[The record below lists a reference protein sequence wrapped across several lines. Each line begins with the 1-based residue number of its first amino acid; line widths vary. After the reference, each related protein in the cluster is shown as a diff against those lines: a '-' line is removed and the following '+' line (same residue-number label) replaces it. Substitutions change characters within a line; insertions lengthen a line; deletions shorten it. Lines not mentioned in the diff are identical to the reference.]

1 MLTKYYKKQ
10 QRNANIN
17 IFLWKLF
24 LRTMLKSSQK
34 NLKQESFKS
43 TLIMKFKKFLEPET
57 IGNCFHFKLQ
67 FERWTRLQ
75 HEKLKKNVNFYLN
88 LMFEIMSGIP
98 TFYYLI
104 FYFLLFIVVS
114 FCCCCCCC
122 WVLRWTLLA
131 IFFHYWIYYNQSGEL

>member
-1 MLTKYYKKQ
+1 
-10 QRNANIN
+10 
-17 IFLWKLF
+17 
-24 LRTMLKSSQK
+24 
-34 NLKQESFKS
+34 
-43 TLIMKFKKFLEPET
+43 MKFKKFLEPET

-104 FYFLLFIVVS
+104 FYFLLFIFFVVVVVVVVVVVG
-114 FCCCCCCC
+114 FYAGLY
-122 WVLRWTLLA
+122 WQY
-131 IFFHYWIYYNQSGEL
+131 FFIIGSTTTKVENFENNSSACIN